1 MRQELGIANSAGL
14 PVVLR
19 GYTAQ
24 DAAALVVPANDRS
37 VMAYMHDAD
46 QHEYTLPEAEAWVRF
61 VMADQPDLHL
71 LLSAGA
77 EVVGGVS
84 LARQRDIYSHSA
96 EISYWVTP
104 AWWGRGLATRAV
116 AAASEHAFWTLGL
129 ERLYARVFLDNPA
142 SLRVLEH
149 NSFVREGLLRAA
161 VRKHGRLHDQAL
173 FARLRTDEAAAPSQA
188 GQPRG

>member
-1 MRQELGIANSAGL
+1 MRQEIGIATNAGL

-24 DAAALVVPANDRS
+24 DAAALVVPANDRT
-37 VMAYMHDAD
+37 VMAYMHDAE
-46 QHEYTLPEAEAWVRF
+46 QHDYTLAEAEAWVRF
-61 VMADQPDLHL
+61 VVAEQPDLHL

-84 LARQRDIYSHSA
+84 LARQRDIYAHSA

-116 AAASEHAFWTLGL
+116 AAAMEHAFWSLGL
-129 ERLYARVFLDNPA
+129 ERLYGRVFLDNPA

-149 NSFVREGLLRAA
+149 NGFVREGLLRAA

-173 FARLRTDEAAAPSQA
+173 YARLRADEVPVPAAGASS
-188 GQPRG
+188 G